1 MLTTYQRWHFLQTK
15 WCQRFPNSTVK
26 FTVECE
32 SNEPFFV
39 IKEYSKLSN
48 TLLFHFTRSSITLNR
63 STKTN
68 ILSLLGVS
76 LITNFDCVIITE
88 GVSDYF
94 AVKLLC
100 PNLQVLGVTNLKGS
114 PLARKF
120 LSLFKRIIIIA
131 DNDSAGLSTLNYY
144 RSIFPNNKF
153 YIPVNKDVSED
164 IFSPLHTSVKS
175 KLTTWYQTSQ
185 PNIVLKPSQK

>member
-1 MLTTYQRWHFLQTK
+1 MITTYQRWHFLQTK

-26 FTVECE
+26 FNVECE

-39 IKEYSKLSN
+39 IKEYSKLSS

-63 STKTN
+63 FTKTN

-164 IFSPLHTSVKS
+164 IFSTLHTSVKS

-185 PNIVLKPSQK
+185 PNIVPKPFQK